1 MKTASYQ
8 LQFSCIFSTLLDING
23 AVDASRLTIEPT
35 PTSSTV
41 SATASTNGG
50 SAATSP
56 SQSPMV
62 ATQSGLSTGT
72 IAAIAAS
79 IIGGILIFILA
90 LTAIFLYKAKSRQ
103 NSGPRPQGKRPR
115 AEKGDPISHSNPG
128 APREFTS
135 VDQIVEPGDEL
146 ASGRLKYP
154 DNPEIVESGR
164 TGGEGY

>member
-8 LQFSCIFSTLLDING
+8 LEFSCIFSTLLDING
-23 AVDASRLTIEPT
+23 AVDASRLIIKPT

-41 SATASTNGG
+41 FATASTNGA

-72 IAAIAAS
+72 RAVIAAS
-79 IIGGILIFILA
+79 IGILIVILA
-90 LTAIFLYKAKSRQ
+90 LTAIFLYK
-103 NSGPRPQGKRPR
+103 

>member
-35 PTSSTV
+35 PTSSV

-62 ATQSGLSTGT
+62 ATRSRLSTGT
-72 IAAIAAS
+72 IAAIPAS

-146 ASGRLKYP
+146 ASGRLKN
-154 DNPEIVESGR
+154 DIEISDCLDGV
-164 TGGEGY
+164 